1 MKCLLLLPLTVLVSQ
16 ANAGTIFFHGALVE
30 PTCQAEVV
38 GEPTGLR
45 QATAELMVAE
55 RSGLKA
61 LRLSD
66 CRASAALAPSTS
78 TPTTGQALAAREVV
92 RPVDL
97 LELST
102 PVSELAGRASV
113 DTVTVSYL

>member
-1 MKCLLLLPLTVLVSQ
+1 
-16 ANAGTIFFHGALVE
+16 
-30 PTCQAEVV
+30 
-38 GEPTGLR
+38 LR
-45 QATAELMVAE
+45 QASSESTVTE
-55 RSGLKA
+55 RAGLKA
-61 LRLSD
+61 LRLSE
-66 CRASAALAPSTS
+66 CRASAALATNTPV
-78 TPTTGQALAAREVV
+78 PTTGHALTAREVV